1 MKSLSTKKTHAIGAA
16 LFAAAMALPYS
27 NAAFAESVP
36 ERGIISFKYLNYQEN
51 QAIYEDRMGVNAY
64 TVSAMVPI
72 AGKWSI
78 STSYT
83 YDSVTGASPEYHS
96 YIKDDMLSG
105 ASPIREKR
113 YAGDLSVTRYF
124 PKGSVTGGV
133 SYSEEND
140 YISRGYSLQGSLLTE
155 DKNTT
160 FTLGGSYTTDTIN
173 PNNAEF
179 EGITKAKRSVGGM
192 VGVTQVLTKTDIVQ
206 LNLGYSKGWGYFNDP
221 YKSYENRPDWRESK
235 TVMTRWN
242 HHFAAIDGTSHLSYR
257 FYTDSFG
264 VRAHTFGLEYLQSLP
279 HEWTVTPSVRYYSQT
294 AADFYVPV
302 DPASPNSVP
311 PAADALYDFGT
322 SSWLGYVSLD
332 QRLSSFGALTF
343 GIKVSKRIAKDW
355 LVDFKY
361 ENYKQRADWS
371 MTGGG
376 DAGLKPFNTSFFQFG
391 ISREI

>member
-1 MKSLSTKKTHAIGAA
+1 MAVAVAINLNFNFHDTIMKSLSTKKTHAIGAA

-113 YAGDLSVTRYF
+113 YASDLSVTRYF

-160 FTLGGSYTTDTIN
+160 FTLG
-173 PNNAEF
+173 
-179 EGITKAKRSVGGM
+179 
-192 VGVTQVLTKTDIVQ
+192 
-206 LNLGYSKGWGYFNDP
+206 
-221 YKSYENRPDWRESK
+221 
-235 TVMTRWN
+235 
-242 HHFAAIDGTSHLSYR
+242 
-257 FYTDSFG
+257 
-264 VRAHTFGLEYLQSLP
+264 
-279 HEWTVTPSVRYYSQT
+279 
-294 AADFYVPV
+294 
-302 DPASPNSVP
+302 
-311 PAADALYDFGT
+311 
-322 SSWLGYVSLD
+322 
-332 QRLSSFGALTF
+332 
-343 GIKVSKRIAKDW
+343 
-355 LVDFKY
+355 
-361 ENYKQRADWS
+361 
-371 MTGGG
+371 
-376 DAGLKPFNTSFFQFG
+376 
-391 ISREI
+391 